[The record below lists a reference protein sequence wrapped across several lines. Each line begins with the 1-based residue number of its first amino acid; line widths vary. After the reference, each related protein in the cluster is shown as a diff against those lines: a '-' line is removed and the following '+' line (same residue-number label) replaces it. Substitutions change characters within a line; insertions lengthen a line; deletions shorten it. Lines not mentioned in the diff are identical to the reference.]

1 MPGRRPDTHRL
12 RLVGTSTTALS
23 DSLPWQANW
32 STGSCYDESAVRRRD
47 FLAGLTVSALGLTAC
62 GSSAP
67 TRGAS
72 DPTSVGSTL
81 PDLVDWRIT
90 RWRTDPWARGAYS
103 YLAPGTSSTTRK
115 TLAQPVDARIFF
127 AGEATD
133 LDHPATV
140 HGALASGRRAAAEV
154 LATAPPGP
162 VVVVGAGAAGLGTAR
177 DLVAAG
183 RSVVVLEARDR
194 IGGRVWSVDIG
205 DAVVDLGG
213 SWLHGLRDNPLTKI
227 TESLGIE
234 LVPTDYEDALLF
246 DSNGAP
252 VPWGRLDDQYGAIK
266 ELLDGSRSTRSMA
279 PAVEQLR
286 SNFSGDGRRFL
297 EYVLASEIDHWF
309 AAGPEDLA
317 FSGVHEG
324 SWSRGGDA
332 VPRTSYR
339 PIIDWLAT
347 DLDLRL
353 GQPVHNIQLSPH
365 GVTVTSDQD
374 EYRGGAVVVTV
385 PLGVLQAG
393 TIRFQPALPRPKNTA
408 INSLGMGVMDKVVL
422 RFDEAFWDSEVDL
435 FSYASDPPGHFIEWY
450 NAVPWTGRPV
460 LVGFN
465 AGRPADEMESWS
477 DTETLA
483 AALDILGRIRW

>member
-1 MPGRRPDTHRL
+1 M
-12 RLVGTSTTALS
+12 
-23 DSLPWQANW
+23 
-32 STGSCYDESAVRRRD
+32 GSCCDGSSVRRRD
-47 FLAGLTVSALGLTAC
+47 FLAGLTASALGLAAC

-67 TRGAS
+67 TGMASGA
-72 DPTSVGSTL
+72 TSVRSAL

-90 RWRTDPWARGAYS
+90 RWRADPWARGAYS
-103 YLAPGTSSTTRK
+103 YLAPGTSSTTRR

-140 HGALASGRRAAAEV
+140 HGALASGLRAAAEV

-162 VVVVGAGAAGLGTAR
+162 VVVVGAGAAGLGAAR

-183 RSVVVLEARDR
+183 RPVVVLEARDR
-194 IGGRVWSVDIG
+194 IGGRVWSVDMG

-213 SWLHGLRDNPLTKI
+213 SWLHGLRDNPLTRI

-246 DSNGAP
+246 DSNGTP
-252 VPWGRLDDQYGAIK
+252 VPWVRLGDQYEAVE

-286 SNFSGDGRRFL
+286 SNFSGDNRRFL

-347 DLDLRL
+347 DLDVRS
-353 GQPVHNIQLSPH
+353 GQPVRKIQLSPQ

-374 EYRGGAVVVTV
+374 EHRGGAVVVTV

-393 TIRFQPALPRPKNTA
+393 TIQFQPALPTPKSAA
-408 INSLGMGVMDKVVL
+408 INSLGMGIMDKVVL
-422 RFDEAFWDSEVDL
+422 CFDEAFWDPEVDL
-435 FSYASDPPGHFIEWY
+435 FSHASDPPGHFIEWY

-465 AGRPADEMESWS
+465 AGRPADEIETWS
-477 DTETLA
+477 DDETLA
-483 AALDILGRIRW
+483 TALDVLGRIRW

>member
-1 MPGRRPDTHRL
+1 M
-12 RLVGTSTTALS
+12 
-23 DSLPWQANW
+23 
-32 STGSCYDESAVRRRD
+32 RRRD
-47 FLAGLTVSALGLTAC
+47 FLAGLTASALGLAAC
-62 GSSAP
+62 GSSVP
-67 TRGAS
+67 TGMASGA
-72 DPTSVGSTL
+72 TSVRSAL

-90 RWRTDPWARGAYS
+90 RWRADPWARGAYS
-103 YLAPGTSSTTRK
+103 YLAPGTSSTTRR

-140 HGALASGRRAAAEV
+140 HGALASGLRAAAEV

-162 VVVVGAGAAGLGTAR
+162 VVVVGAGVAGLGAAR

-183 RSVVVLEARDR
+183 RPVVVLEARDR
-194 IGGRVWSVDIG
+194 IGGRVWSVDMG

-213 SWLHGLRDNPLTKI
+213 SWLHGLRDNPLTRI

-252 VPWGRLDDQYGAIK
+252 VPWVRLGDQYEAVG

-286 SNFSGDGRRFL
+286 SNFSGDNRRFL

-317 FSGVHEG
+317 FAGVHEG

-347 DLDLRL
+347 DLDVRSE
-353 GQPVHNIQLSPH
+353 QPVRKIQLSPQ

-374 EYRGGAVVVTV
+374 EHRGGAVVVTV

-393 TIRFQPALPRPKNTA
+393 TIQFQPALPTPKSAA

-422 RFDEAFWDSEVDL
+422 CFDEAFWDSEVDL
-435 FSYASDPPGHFIEWY
+435 FSHASDPPGHFIEWY

-465 AGRPADEMESWS
+465 AGRPADEIETWS
-477 DTETLA
+477 DDETLA
-483 AALDILGRIRW
+483 TALDVLGRIQW

>member
-1 MPGRRPDTHRL
+1 M
-12 RLVGTSTTALS
+12 
-23 DSLPWQANW
+23 
-32 STGSCYDESAVRRRD
+32 RRRD
-47 FLAGLTVSALGLTAC
+47 FLAGLTASALGLAAC
-62 GSSAP
+62 GSSVP
-67 TRGAS
+67 TGMASGA
-72 DPTSVGSTL
+72 TSVRSAL

-90 RWRTDPWARGAYS
+90 RWRADPWARGAYS
-103 YLAPGTSSTTRK
+103 YLAPGTSSTTRR

-140 HGALASGRRAAAEV
+140 HGALASGLRAAAEV

-162 VVVVGAGAAGLGTAR
+162 VVVVGAGVAGLGAAR

-183 RSVVVLEARDR
+183 RPVVVLEARDR
-194 IGGRVWSVDIG
+194 IGGRVWSVEMG
-205 DAVVDLGG
+205 DRVVDLGG
-213 SWLHGLRDNPLTKI
+213 SWLHGLRDNPLTRI

-252 VPWGRLDDQYGAIK
+252 VPWVRLGDQYEAVG

-286 SNFSGDGRRFL
+286 SNFSGDNRRFL

-332 VPRTSYR
+332 VPRTSYS

-347 DLDLRL
+347 DLDVRSE
-353 GQPVHNIQLSPH
+353 QPVRKIQLSPQ

-374 EYRGGAVVVTV
+374 EHRGGAVVVTV

-393 TIRFQPALPRPKNTA
+393 TIQFQPALPTPKSAA

-422 RFDEAFWDSEVDL
+422 CFDEAFWDPEVDL
-435 FSYASDPPGHFIEWY
+435 FSHASDPPGHFIEWY

-465 AGRPADEMESWS
+465 AGRPADEIETWS
-477 DTETLA
+477 DDETLA
-483 AALDILGRIRW
+483 TALDVLGRIQW

>member
-1 MPGRRPDTHRL
+1 M
-12 RLVGTSTTALS
+12 
-23 DSLPWQANW
+23 
-32 STGSCYDESAVRRRD
+32 GSCCEGSSVRRRD
-47 FLAGLTVSALGLTAC
+47 FLAGLTASALGLAAC
-62 GSSAP
+62 GSSVP
-67 TRGAS
+67 TGMASGA
-72 DPTSVGSTL
+72 TSVRSAL

-90 RWRTDPWARGAYS
+90 RWRADPWARGAYS
-103 YLAPGTSSTTRK
+103 YLAPGTSSTTRR

-140 HGALASGRRAAAEV
+140 HGALASGLRAAAEV

-162 VVVVGAGAAGLGTAR
+162 VVVVGAGVAGLGAAR

-183 RSVVVLEARDR
+183 RPVVVLEARDR
-194 IGGRVWSVDIG
+194 IGGRVWSVDMG

-213 SWLHGLRDNPLTKI
+213 SWLHGLRDNPLTRI

-252 VPWGRLDDQYGAIK
+252 VPWVRLGDQYEAVE

-286 SNFSGDGRRFL
+286 SNFSGDNRRFL

-317 FSGVHEG
+317 FAGVHEG

-347 DLDLRL
+347 DLDVRSE
-353 GQPVHNIQLSPH
+353 QPVRKIQLSPQ
-365 GVTVTSDQD
+365 GVTVTSEQD
-374 EYRGGAVVVTV
+374 EHRGGAVVVTV

-393 TIRFQPALPRPKNTA
+393 TIQFQPALPTPKSAA

-422 RFDEAFWDSEVDL
+422 CFDEAFWDPEVDL
-435 FSYASDPPGHFIEWY
+435 FSHASDPPGHFIEWY

-465 AGRPADEMESWS
+465 AGRPADEIETWS
-477 DTETLA
+477 DDETLA
-483 AALDILGRIRW
+483 TALDVLGRIRW

>member
-1 MPGRRPDTHRL
+1 M
-12 RLVGTSTTALS
+12 
-23 DSLPWQANW
+23 
-32 STGSCYDESAVRRRD
+32 RRRD
-47 FLAGLTVSALGLTAC
+47 FLAGLTASALGLAAC
-62 GSSAP
+62 GSSVP
-67 TRGAS
+67 TGMASGA
-72 DPTSVGSTL
+72 TSVRSAL

-90 RWRTDPWARGAYS
+90 RWRADPWARGAYS
-103 YLAPGTSSTTRK
+103 YLAPGTSSTTRR

-140 HGALASGRRAAAEV
+140 HGALASGLRAAAEV

-162 VVVVGAGAAGLGTAR
+162 VVVVGAGVAGLGAAR

-183 RSVVVLEARDR
+183 RPVVVLEARDR
-194 IGGRVWSVDIG
+194 IGGRVWSVDMG

-213 SWLHGLRDNPLTKI
+213 SWLHGLRDNPLTRI

-246 DSNGAP
+246 DSNGTP
-252 VPWGRLDDQYGAIK
+252 VPWVRLGDQYEAVE

-286 SNFSGDGRRFL
+286 SNFSGDNRRFL

-317 FSGVHEG
+317 FAGVHEG

-347 DLDLRL
+347 DLDVRSE
-353 GQPVHNIQLSPH
+353 QPVRKIQLSPQ

-374 EYRGGAVVVTV
+374 EHRGGAVVVTV

-393 TIRFQPALPRPKNTA
+393 TIQFQPALPTPKSAA

-422 RFDEAFWDSEVDL
+422 CFDEAFWDSEVDL
-435 FSYASDPPGHFIEWY
+435 FSHASDPPGHFIEWY

-465 AGRPADEMESWS
+465 AGRPADEIETWS
-477 DTETLA
+477 DDETLA
-483 AALDILGRIRW
+483 TALDVLGRIQW

>member
-1 MPGRRPDTHRL
+1 M
-12 RLVGTSTTALS
+12 
-23 DSLPWQANW
+23 
-32 STGSCYDESAVRRRD
+32 GSCCDESSVRRRD
-47 FLAGLTVSALGLTAC
+47 FLAGLTVSAMGLAAC

-67 TRGAS
+67 TGKAS
-72 DPTSVGSTL
+72 GPTPVRSTL

-90 RWRTDPWARGAYS
+90 RWRADPWARGAYS
-103 YLAPGTSSTTRK
+103 YLAPGTSSTTRR

-162 VVVVGAGAAGLGTAR
+162 VVVVGAGVAGLGAAR

-183 RSVVVLEARDR
+183 RPVVVLEARDR
-194 IGGRVWSVDIG
+194 IGGRVWSVEMSDT
-205 DAVVDLGG
+205 VVDLGG
-213 SWLHGLRDNPLTKI
+213 SWLHGLRDNPLTRI

-252 VPWGRLDDQYGAIK
+252 VPWIRLGDQYEAVE

-286 SNFSGDGRRFL
+286 SNFSGDDRRFL

-347 DLDLRL
+347 DLDVRP
-353 GQPVHNIQLSPH
+353 GQPVRKIQLSPH

-374 EYRGGAVVVTV
+374 EHRGGAVVVTV

-393 TIRFQPALPRPKNTA
+393 TIHFQPALPTPKSAA
-408 INSLGMGVMDKVVL
+408 IKSLGMGVMDKVIL

-435 FSYASDPPGHFIEWY
+435 FSHASDPPGHFIEWY
-450 NAVPWTGRPV
+450 NAVPWTGQPV

-465 AGRPADEMESWS
+465 AGRPADEIETWS
-477 DTETLA
+477 DAETLS
-483 AALDILGRIRW
+483 AALDVLGRIQW

>member
-1 MPGRRPDTHRL
+1 M
-12 RLVGTSTTALS
+12 
-23 DSLPWQANW
+23 
-32 STGSCYDESAVRRRD
+32 
-47 FLAGLTVSALGLTAC
+47 
-62 GSSAP
+62 
-67 TRGAS
+67 
-72 DPTSVGSTL
+72 
-81 PDLVDWRIT
+81 
-90 RWRTDPWARGAYS
+90 
-103 YLAPGTSSTTRK
+103 
-115 TLAQPVDARIFF
+115 
-127 AGEATD
+127 
-133 LDHPATV
+133 
-140 HGALASGRRAAAEV
+140 
-154 LATAPPGP
+154 
-162 VVVVGAGAAGLGTAR
+162 VGAGAAGLGAAR

-183 RSVVVLEARDR
+183 RPVVVLEARDR
-194 IGGRVWSVDIG
+194 IGGRVWSVDMG

-213 SWLHGLRDNPLTKI
+213 SWLHGLRDNPLTRI

-252 VPWGRLDDQYGAIK
+252 VPWVRLGDQYEAVG

-286 SNFSGDGRRFL
+286 SNFSGDNRRFL

-347 DLDLRL
+347 DLDVRS
-353 GQPVHNIQLSPH
+353 GQPVRKIQLSPQ

-374 EYRGGAVVVTV
+374 EHRGGAVVVTV

-393 TIRFQPALPRPKNTA
+393 TIQFQPALPTPKSAA

-422 RFDEAFWDSEVDL
+422 CFDEAFWDSEVDL
-435 FSYASDPPGHFIEWY
+435 FSHASDPPGHFIEWY

-465 AGRPADEMESWS
+465 AGRPADEIETWS
-477 DTETLA
+477 DDETLA
-483 AALDILGRIRW
+483 TALDVLGRIRW

>member
-1 MPGRRPDTHRL
+1 M
-12 RLVGTSTTALS
+12 
-23 DSLPWQANW
+23 
-32 STGSCYDESAVRRRD
+32 GSCCDGSSVRRRD
-47 FLAGLTVSALGLTAC
+47 FLAGLTASALGLAAC

-67 TRGAS
+67 TGMASGA
-72 DPTSVGSTL
+72 TSVRSAL

-90 RWRTDPWARGAYS
+90 RWRADPWARGAYS
-103 YLAPGTSSTTRK
+103 YLAPGTSSTTRR

-140 HGALASGRRAAAEV
+140 HGALASGLRAAAEV

-162 VVVVGAGAAGLGTAR
+162 VGVVGAGVAGLGAAR

-183 RSVVVLEARDR
+183 RPVVVLEARDR
-194 IGGRVWSVDIG
+194 IGGRVWSVDMG

-213 SWLHGLRDNPLTKI
+213 SWLHGLRDNPLTRI

-246 DSNGAP
+246 DSNGTP
-252 VPWGRLDDQYGAIK
+252 VPWVRLGDQYEAVE

-286 SNFSGDGRRFL
+286 SNFSGDNRRFL

-317 FSGVHEG
+317 FAGVHEG

-347 DLDLRL
+347 DLDVRSE
-353 GQPVHNIQLSPH
+353 QPVRKIQLSPQ

-374 EYRGGAVVVTV
+374 EHRGGAVVVTV

-393 TIRFQPALPRPKNTA
+393 TIQFQPSLPTPKSAA

-422 RFDEAFWDSEVDL
+422 CFDEAFWDSEVDL
-435 FSYASDPPGHFIEWY
+435 FSHASDPPGHFIEWY

-465 AGRPADEMESWS
+465 AGRPADEIETWS
-477 DTETLA
+477 DDETLA
-483 AALDILGRIRW
+483 TALDVLGRIRW

>member
-1 MPGRRPDTHRL
+1 M
-12 RLVGTSTTALS
+12 
-23 DSLPWQANW
+23 
-32 STGSCYDESAVRRRD
+32 GSCCEGSSVRRRD
-47 FLAGLTVSALGLTAC
+47 FLAGLTASALGLAAC
-62 GSSAP
+62 GSSVP
-67 TRGAS
+67 TGMASGA
-72 DPTSVGSTL
+72 TSVRSAL

-90 RWRTDPWARGAYS
+90 RWRADPWARGAYS
-103 YLAPGTSSTTRK
+103 YLAPGTSSTTRR

-140 HGALASGRRAAAEV
+140 HGALASGLRAAAEV

-162 VVVVGAGAAGLGTAR
+162 VVVVGAGVAGLGAAR

-183 RSVVVLEARDR
+183 RPVVVLEARDR
-194 IGGRVWSVDIG
+194 IGGRVWSVDMG

-213 SWLHGLRDNPLTKI
+213 SWLHGLRDNPLTRI

-252 VPWGRLDDQYGAIK
+252 VPWVRLGDQYEAVE

-286 SNFSGDGRRFL
+286 SNFSGDNRRFL

-317 FSGVHEG
+317 FAGVHEG

-347 DLDLRL
+347 DLDVRSE
-353 GQPVHNIQLSPH
+353 QPVRKIQLSPQ
-365 GVTVTSDQD
+365 GVTVTSEQD
-374 EYRGGAVVVTV
+374 EHRGGAVVVTV

-393 TIRFQPALPRPKNTA
+393 TIQFQPALPTPKSAA

-422 RFDEAFWDSEVDL
+422 CFDEAFWDSEVDL
-435 FSYASDPPGHFIEWY
+435 FSHASDPPGHFIEWY

-465 AGRPADEMESWS
+465 AGRPADEIETWS
-477 DTETLA
+477 DDETLA
-483 AALDILGRIRW
+483 TALDVLGRIQW

>member
-1 MPGRRPDTHRL
+1 M
-12 RLVGTSTTALS
+12 
-23 DSLPWQANW
+23 
-32 STGSCYDESAVRRRD
+32 RRRD
-47 FLAGLTVSALGLTAC
+47 FLAGLTASALGLAAC
-62 GSSAP
+62 GSSVP
-67 TRGAS
+67 TGMASGA
-72 DPTSVGSTL
+72 TSVRSAL

-90 RWRTDPWARGAYS
+90 RWRADPWARGAYS
-103 YLAPGTSSTTRK
+103 YLAPGTSSTTRR

-162 VVVVGAGAAGLGTAR
+162 VVVVGAGVAGLGAGR

-183 RSVVVLEARDR
+183 RPVVVLEARDR
-194 IGGRVWSVDIG
+194 IGGRVWSVDMG

-213 SWLHGLRDNPLTKI
+213 SWLHGLRDNPLTRI

-252 VPWGRLDDQYGAIK
+252 VPWVRLGDQYEAVG

-286 SNFSGDGRRFL
+286 SNFSGDNRRFL

-347 DLDLRL
+347 DLDVRSE
-353 GQPVHNIQLSPH
+353 QPVRKIQLSPQ
-365 GVTVTSDQD
+365 GVTVTSEQD
-374 EYRGGAVVVTV
+374 EHRGGAVVVTV

-393 TIRFQPALPRPKNTA
+393 TIQFQPALPTPKSAA

-422 RFDEAFWDSEVDL
+422 CFDEAFWDSEVDL
-435 FSYASDPPGHFIEWY
+435 FSHASDPPGHFIEWY

-465 AGRPADEMESWS
+465 AGRPADEIETWS
-477 DTETLA
+477 DDETLA
-483 AALDILGRIRW
+483 TALDVLGRIQW

>member
-1 MPGRRPDTHRL
+1 M
-12 RLVGTSTTALS
+12 
-23 DSLPWQANW
+23 
-32 STGSCYDESAVRRRD
+32 GSCCDGSSVRRRD
-47 FLAGLTVSALGLTAC
+47 FLAGLTASALGLAAC

-67 TRGAS
+67 TGMASGA
-72 DPTSVGSTL
+72 TSVRSAL

-90 RWRTDPWARGAYS
+90 RWRADPWARGAYS
-103 YLAPGTSSTTRK
+103 YLAPGTSSTTRR

-140 HGALASGRRAAAEV
+140 HGALASGLRAAAEV

-162 VVVVGAGAAGLGTAR
+162 VVVVGAGVAGLGAAR

-183 RSVVVLEARDR
+183 RPVVVLEARDR
-194 IGGRVWSVDIG
+194 IGGRVWSVDMG

-213 SWLHGLRDNPLTKI
+213 SWLHGLRDNPLTRI

-246 DSNGAP
+246 DSNGTP
-252 VPWGRLDDQYGAIK
+252 VPWVRLGDQYEAVE

-286 SNFSGDGRRFL
+286 SNFSGDNRRFL

-317 FSGVHEG
+317 CSGVHVG

-347 DLDLRL
+347 DLDVRSE
-353 GQPVHNIQLSPH
+353 QPVRKIQLSPQ

-374 EYRGGAVVVTV
+374 EHRGGAVVVTV

-393 TIRFQPALPRPKNTA
+393 TIQFQPALPTPKSAA

-422 RFDEAFWDSEVDL
+422 CFDEAFWDSEVDL
-435 FSYASDPPGHFIEWY
+435 FSHASDPPGHFIEWY

-465 AGRPADEMESWS
+465 AGRPADEIETWS
-477 DTETLA
+477 DDETLA
-483 AALDILGRIRW
+483 TALDVLGRIRW

>member
-1 MPGRRPDTHRL
+1 M
-12 RLVGTSTTALS
+12 
-23 DSLPWQANW
+23 
-32 STGSCYDESAVRRRD
+32 RRRD
-47 FLAGLTVSALGLTAC
+47 FLAGLTASALGLAAC
-62 GSSAP
+62 GSSVP
-67 TRGAS
+67 TGMASGA
-72 DPTSVGSTL
+72 TSVRSAL

-90 RWRTDPWARGAYS
+90 RWRADPWARGAYS
-103 YLAPGTSSTTRK
+103 YLAPGTSSTTRR

-140 HGALASGRRAAAEV
+140 HGALASGLRAAAEV

-162 VVVVGAGAAGLGTAR
+162 VVVVGAGVAGLGAGR

-183 RSVVVLEARDR
+183 RPVVVLEARDR
-194 IGGRVWSVDIG
+194 IGGRVWSVDMG

-213 SWLHGLRDNPLTKI
+213 SWLHGLRDNPLTRI

-252 VPWGRLDDQYGAIK
+252 VPWVRLGDQYEAVG

-286 SNFSGDGRRFL
+286 SNFSGDNRRFL

-347 DLDLRL
+347 DLDVRSE
-353 GQPVHNIQLSPH
+353 QPVRKIQLSPQ

-374 EYRGGAVVVTV
+374 EHRGGAVVVTV

-393 TIRFQPALPRPKNTA
+393 TIQFQPALPTPKSAA

-422 RFDEAFWDSEVDL
+422 CFDEAFWDSEVDL
-435 FSYASDPPGHFIEWY
+435 FSHASDPPGHFIEWY

-465 AGRPADEMESWS
+465 AGRPADEIETWS
-477 DTETLA
+477 DDETLA
-483 AALDILGRIRW
+483 TALDVLGRIQW

>member
-1 MPGRRPDTHRL
+1 M
-12 RLVGTSTTALS
+12 
-23 DSLPWQANW
+23 
-32 STGSCYDESAVRRRD
+32 GSCCEGSSVRRRD
-47 FLAGLTVSALGLTAC
+47 FLAGLTASALGLAAC
-62 GSSAP
+62 GSSVP
-67 TRGAS
+67 TGMASGA
-72 DPTSVGSTL
+72 TSVRSAL

-90 RWRTDPWARGAYS
+90 RWRADPWARGAYS
-103 YLAPGTSSTTRK
+103 YLAPGTSSTTRR

-140 HGALASGRRAAAEV
+140 HGALASGLRAAAEV

-162 VVVVGAGAAGLGTAR
+162 VVVVGAGVAGLGAAR

-183 RSVVVLEARDR
+183 RPVVVLEARDR
-194 IGGRVWSVDIG
+194 IGGRVWSVDMG

-213 SWLHGLRDNPLTKI
+213 SWLHGLRDNPLTRI

-246 DSNGAP
+246 DSNGTP
-252 VPWGRLDDQYGAIK
+252 VPWVRLGDQYEAVE

-286 SNFSGDGRRFL
+286 SNFSGDNRRFL

-347 DLDLRL
+347 DLDVRSE
-353 GQPVHNIQLSPH
+353 QPVRKIQLSPQ

-374 EYRGGAVVVTV
+374 EHRGGAVVVTV

-393 TIRFQPALPRPKNTA
+393 TIQFQPALPTPKSAA

-422 RFDEAFWDSEVDL
+422 CFDEAFWDSEVDL
-435 FSYASDPPGHFIEWY
+435 FSHASDPPGHFIEWY

-465 AGRPADEMESWS
+465 AGRPADEIETWS
-477 DTETLA
+477 DDETLA
-483 AALDILGRIRW
+483 TALDVLGRIQW